1 MGSFQDKKTIE
12 RRKTVK
18 AKTTTIIVIMLVLMT
33 TIVTAEETA
42 TKTNLQEI
50 EYKQVVIQENAKT
63 QAYIKQELAK
73 RDAEIEKKVYKYI
86 DDNFAV
92 LDGRI
97 DGFIR
102 KASFKLG
109 MVFLSGMVLGGT
121 ILMLI
126 NKKLRRKTLAGRH
139 LQREEG
145 IKGETDMTTLDDETV
160 EQLKRLERGEQPKTI
175 TKERIRDIKKEFL
188 DNISVDR
195 ASVND
200 YLRIGDS
207 K

>member
-1 MGSFQDKKTIE
+1 M
-12 RRKTVK
+12 K
-18 AKTTTIIVIMLVLMT
+18 AKTTTLLVIMLVLMT
-33 TIVTAEETA
+33 TIVTAEET
-42 TKTNLQEI
+42 KTNLAEV
-50 EYKQVVIQENAKT
+50 EYKQIVIQENAKT

-73 RDAEIEKKVYKYI
+73 RDADIERKVYKYI

-126 NKKLRRKTLAGRH
+126 NKKLKRKTISGRH
-139 LQREEG
+139 LQREESKG
-145 IKGETDMTTLDDETV
+145 ITDMTSLDDETV
-160 EQLKRLERGEQPKTI
+160 KQLQRLEKGEQPTVNE
-175 TKERIRDIKKEFL
+175 KERIRDIKKEWL
-188 DNISVDR
+188 DNISVKK

-200 YLRIGDS
+200 YLRLGDS